1 MTQQLITGFSM
12 ISSQN
17 DPEAEMKFEVELA
30 LEFRGRTPGD
40 FKPKKA
46 KKRNGKPAVAR
57 PPRYFRD
64 RNNRPFFNLLVC
76 TSLE

>member
-1 MTQQLITGFSM
+1 MIQQPTTDFSM
-12 ISSQN
+12 MSPQN
-17 DPEAEMKFEVELA
+17 YPEAGMKFEVELA
-30 LEFRGRTPGD
+30 LGFRGRTPGD

-57 PPRYFRD
+57 PPRYVRD
-64 RNNRPFFNLLVC
+64 RNNHPYFNLLVC